1 MTDFVHLHL
10 HTEYSLLDGACKI
23 DNLIDYC
30 KKNGV
35 DTVCITD
42 HGNMYG
48 TLQFAEKAF
57 SAGLKY
63 IIGCEFY
70 MTNDMHDKSSKSAE
84 HLILLAKNKAGYKNL
99 VQLDSMA
106 FVDGFYYKPKID
118 YKALKEHSEGVI
130 CLSACL
136 AGAIPRRLLDGD
148 YEGAKKKA
156 LELQGIFGEDFYI
169 EIQDHG
175 IPEEK
180 QILPGLIKIADEIG
194 AELVATNDVHYLE
207 KSDAEMQDVLMCIQ
221 MKKQLDDPNRMKF
234 STKEFYFKTG
244 DEMLALFPNLPKAI
258 SNTRVIADKVT
269 EPAFNLD
276 SKGYPIRDNS
286 LIPEY
291 TSPDGLTSEQY
302 LRKLTDEGLK
312 KRYGDKLSQKEL
324 DRAQYELGIICGMGY
339 ADYYLVVWDFIN
351 WSKEQ
356 GIPVG
361 PGRGSGVSSIVAYSI
376 GITDVE
382 PLQYDLLFERFLN
395 PDRVSMPDFDI
406 DFCTDRR
413 EETIEYVRQKYGVE
427 NVCQIVTFGTM
438 AAKNSI
444 KDVGRVM
451 RVPYSETDRLTKI
464 MDGKTSIGDLLG
476 RRLEG
481 AKAKYEAETDEDK
494 KSELEGKYQELK
506 AVRNK
511 EFCEIYES
519 DETLHRVIDM
529 ALKIEGM
536 PRQTGMHAAGVV
548 ICQKRIA
555 DNVPLSRNGDDIT
568 TQYVA
573 KEIEALGMLKMD
585 FLALVTLTDIK
596 KCIDYIKEDYGF
608 DVDFT
613 KIGYE
618 DEGAYSLISEGDT
631 DGVFQLEAGG
641 MKRFM
646 KNLKPDS
653 LEDLIAGVSLYRPGP
668 MQFIDSFC
676 RRKHNQ
682 EPIVY
687 DCPQEEKILKVTY
700 GIPVYQEQV
709 MQIFQDL
716 AGFSLGEA
724 DLVRRA
730 MGKKDKKKLMEQKE
744 KFINGGVSSI
754 NGSAIKGCVQNGISA
769 EVATKIFGDMEGFAS
784 YAFNKSHAAAYAT
797 LAYQT
802 AWLKKYYCKEFICGL
817 LNNRLNKID
826 EITKYVLYLKEKKY
840 KVLPPDINKSRSVF
854 SVEKD
859 GVRFGLSA
867 LKGVGKGVV
876 DAIIEERERNG
887 NFKDFADFISRCSN
901 LESESDD
908 PKEKFVNVLNS
919 RLVEG
924 LIYAGAFD
932 EMGVARSQLAAVYE
946 PLCARA
952 KAIGKQKNSAQM
964 SLFGDFIEDEKLE
977 VVYPNIPELELNV
990 KLAKEK
996 EVLGVYV
1003 SGHPFEKYMHA
1014 FPDCTFDCSFFN
1026 DYTEDEDG
1034 NRTYNRIQDGM
1045 RITMAGIIGSL
1056 RRTTTKRTGAFMAFL
1071 NLEDVHGS
1079 LECVCFPAV
1088 YEKVKP
1094 YIAKDKIVKIT
1105 GKLDVDAE
1113 NGVSCIIDD
1122 LTEAEAAIQTAQPA
1136 ATTNTQE
1143 TSEGV
1148 LWLNAG
1154 ALNDETFDE
1163 LVNMLANYAGNTTC
1177 KIVRGDKRYRLPYG
1191 VNYCR
1196 GLLAELYSYLEQS
1209 DVKYVE

>member
-1 MTDFVHLHL
+1 
-10 HTEYSLLDGACKI
+10 
-23 DNLIDYC
+23 
-30 KKNGV
+30 
-35 DTVCITD
+35 
-42 HGNMYG
+42 MYG
-48 TLQFAEKAF
+48 ALQLAEKATEN
-57 SAGLKY
+57 GIKY

-70 MTNDMHDKSSKSAE
+70 LTKDMHDKTTNTAE

-118 YKALKEHSEGVI
+118 YKVLKEHSEGVI

-136 AGAIPRRLLDGD
+136 AGGIPRRLTAGD
-148 YEGAKKKA
+148 YEGAKELA
-156 LELQGIFGEDFYI
+156 LYLQSVFGEDFYI

-180 QILPGLIKIADEIG
+180 QILPLLVKLANEIG
-194 AELVATNDVHYLE
+194 AQLVATNDVHYINKE
-207 KSDAEMQDVLMCIQ
+207 DAEMQDVLMCIQ
-221 MKKQLDDPNRMKF
+221 MKKQLDDPKRMKF
-234 STKEFYFKTG
+234 STNEFYLKTG
-244 DEMLALFPNLPKAI
+244 DEMAALFPNLPQAI
-258 SNTRVIADKVT
+258 ANTRVIADKVT

-276 SKGYPIRDNS
+276 KKGYPVRDNS

-291 TSPDGLTSEQY
+291 SAPDGMTSEQY

-312 KRYGDKLSQKEL
+312 RRYGDKLGKKEL

-413 EETIEYVRQKYGVE
+413 EETIEYVRQKYGRE

-464 MDGKTSIGDLLG
+464 MDGKTSISDLLG
-476 RRLEG
+476 RKIDA

-494 KSELEGKYQELK
+494 KADLENKYNELK
-506 AVRNK
+506 AARNS
-511 EFCEIYES
+511 EFCEIYET
-519 DETLHRVIDM
+519 DDVLRRVIDM

-568 TQYVA
+568 TQFVA

-596 KCIDYIKEDYGF
+596 KCIDYIKEDCDY
-608 DVDFT
+608 DVDFN
-613 KIGYE
+613 KIGYT
-618 DEGAYSLISEGDT
+618 DAGAYSLISEGDT

-646 KNLKPDS
+646 KNLHPDT

-676 RRKHNQ
+676 RRKHGQ
-682 EPIVY
+682 EKITF

-730 MGKKDKKKLMEQKE
+730 MGKKDKKKLMAQKE
-744 KFINGGVSSI
+744 KFINGGVSDI
-754 NGSAIKGCVQNGISA
+754 NGSKIVGCVSNGISEEIA
-769 EVATKIFGDMEGFAS
+769 NKIFGDMEGFAS

-802 AWLKKYYCKEFICGL
+802 AWLKKYYCKEFICAL

-826 EITKYVLYLKEKKY
+826 EITKYVLYLKDKGY
-840 KVLPPDINKSRSVF
+840 KVLPPDINKSRTAF
-854 SVEKD
+854 HVEND

-867 LKGVGKGVV
+867 LRGVGQAVI
-876 DAIIEERERNG
+876 DAVIEEREKNG
-887 NFKDFADFISRCSN
+887 FFSDFPDFISRCSG
-901 LESESDD
+901 
-908 PKEKFVNVLNS
+908 VLNS

-932 EMGVARSQLAAVYE
+932 EMGVARSQLAEVYE
-946 PLCARA
+946 DLCTRA
-952 KAIGKQKNSAQM
+952 KAIDKQKNSAQM
-964 SLFGDFIEDEKLE
+964 SLFGDFIEEDKLE
-977 VVYPNIPELELNV
+977 VKYPDIPELELNE

-1003 SGHPFEKYMHA
+1003 SGHPFEKYLNA
-1014 FPDCTFDCSFFN
+1014 FPDCTFDCSLLE
-1026 DYTEDEDG
+1026 DYVEDEDG
-1034 NRTYNRIQDGM
+1034 NRNFSRIQDGM
-1045 RITMAGIIGSL
+1045 RITMAGIIGSY

-1071 NLEDVHGS
+1071 NLEDVYGS

-1088 YEKVKP
+1088 YEKVKHFLGN
-1094 YIAKDKIVKIT
+1094 DKIVKIT
-1105 GKLDVDAE
+1105 GKLDVDNE
-1113 NGVSCIIDD
+1113 KGISCIVDD
-1122 LTEAEAAIQTAQPA
+1122 LVEVATSNENADGGIAA
-1136 ATTNTQE
+1136 ATPAQHE
-1143 TSEGV
+1143 SV
-1148 LWLNAG
+1148 LWINAS
-1154 ALNDETFDE
+1154 ALDDSSFDD
-1163 LVNMLANYAGNTTC
+1163 LVSMLANYEGETAC
-1177 KIVRGDKRYRLPYG
+1177 KIVRGDKRYRLP
-1191 VNYCR
+1191 VKINYCR
-1196 GLLAELYSYLEQS
+1196 GLLAELYSFLEQK

>member
-1 MTDFVHLHL
+1 MTDFIHLHL

-23 DNLIDYC
+23 DNLIAHC
-30 KKNGV
+30 KANGI

-48 TLQFAEKAF
+48 TLQLAEKATV
-57 SAGLKY
+57 AGLKY

-70 MTNDMHDKSSKSAE
+70 VTKDMNEKVSQSAE

-118 YKALKEHSEGVI
+118 YKVLKEHSEGVI

-136 AGAIPRRLLDGD
+136 AGGIPRRLLEED
-148 YEGAKKKA
+148 YDGAKKLA
-156 LELQGIFGEDFYI
+156 LYLKDVFKDDFYI

-175 IPEEK
+175 IEEEK
-180 QILPGLIKIADEIG
+180 RVLPRLIKLAEEIG
-194 AELVATNDVHYLE
+194 VELVATNDVHYLD

-221 MKKQLDDPNRMKF
+221 MKKQLDDPKRMKF
-234 STKEFYFKTG
+234 QTREFYFKTG
-244 DEMLALFPNLPKAI
+244 DEMAALFPNLPQAI
-258 SNTRVIADKVT
+258 KNTRVIADKVS
-269 EPAFNLD
+269 EPAFNLTP
-276 SKGYPIRDNS
+276 KGVPVKDDT
-286 LIPEY
+286 LIPMY
-291 TSPDGLTSEQY
+291 TTPDGSTAEQY
-302 LRKLTDEGLK
+302 LRRLTDEGLK
-312 KRYGDKLSQKEL
+312 RRYPNLSEREL
-324 DRAQYELGIICGMGY
+324 SRAEYELGIICGMGY

-351 WSKEQ
+351 WSKEH

-361 PGRGSGVSSIVAYSI
+361 PGRGSGVSSIVAYAI

-395 PDRVSMPDFDI
+395 PERVSMPDFDI

-413 EETIEYVRQKYGVE
+413 AETIQYVRDKYHPE

-464 MDGKTSIGDLLG
+464 MDGKSSISDLLG
-476 RRLEG
+476 RRIPAAQKKLEEEENKPVG
-481 AKAKYEAETDEDK
+481 ERDK
-494 KSELEGKYQELK
+494 EKKEELEAKLAEIRAL
-506 AVRNK
+506 RNA
-511 EFCEIYES
+511 EFCEMYET
-519 DETLHRVIDM
+519 DDTLRRVIDM

-536 PRQTGMHAAGVV
+536 PRQTGIHAAGVV

-555 DNVPLSRNGDDIT
+555 DNVPLSRNGEDIT
-568 TQYVA
+568 TQFVA
-573 KEIEALGMLKMD
+573 KEVESLGMLKMD

-596 KCIDYIKEDYGF
+596 KCMDYIREGYGKAINF
-608 DVDFT
+608 DE
-613 KIGYE
+613 IGYT
-618 DEGAYSLISEGDT
+618 DSGAYSLISEGDT

-646 KNLKPDS
+646 RTLKPDC

-668 MQFIDSFC
+668 MKFIDSFC
-676 RRKHNQ
+676 RRKHG
-682 EPIVY
+682 EEAITY

-730 MGKKDKKKLMEQKE
+730 MGKKDKKTLMAQKE
-744 KFINGGVSSI
+744 KFINGGI
-754 NGSAIKGCVQNGISA
+754 NEKNGNPVAGCVKNGISA
-769 EVATKIFGDMEGFAS
+769 QIANKIFGDMEGFAS

-817 LNNRLNKID
+817 LNNRLNKIE
-826 EITKYVLYLKEKKY
+826 EITKYVVYLKDKGMR
-840 KVLPPDINKSRSVF
+840 VFPPDINKSKTAFTV
-854 SVEKD
+854 VKD

-867 LKGVGKGVV
+867 LKGAGQGVI
-876 DAIIEERERNG
+876 DSIIDERNANG
-887 NFKDFADFISRCSN
+887 DFKDFSDFISRCSG
-901 LESESDD
+901 
-908 PKEKFVNVLNS
+908 VLNS

-924 LIYAGAFD
+924 LIYSGAFD
-932 EMGVARSQLAAVYE
+932 EMGVKRSQLAQIYE

-952 KAIGKQKNSAQM
+952 KAINKQKSSAQM
-964 SLFGDFIEDEKLE
+964 SLFGDIIEDERLD
-977 VVYPNIPELELNV
+977 VVYPDIPELELNE

-1014 FPDCTFDCSFFN
+1014 FPDCNFDCSLLT
-1026 DYTEDEDG
+1026 DYSEDEDG
-1034 NRTYNRIQDGM
+1034 VRTYNQIKDGM
-1045 RITMAGIIGSL
+1045 GVVMAGIIGSY
-1056 RRTTTKRTGAFMAFL
+1056 RRTTTKRGSIMAFIG
-1071 NLEDVHGS
+1071 LEDVYGS
-1079 LECVCFPAV
+1079 VDCVCFPNIF
-1088 YEKVKP
+1088 EKYKP
-1094 YIAKDKIVKIT
+1094 ALAPDRIVKIR
-1105 GKLDVDAE
+1105 GKLDLGTDGSVSVIVDEVTSLEELAP
-1113 NGVSCIIDD
+1113 
-1122 LTEAEAAIQTAQPA
+1122 PA
-1136 ATTNTQE
+1136 APERREPAT
-1143 TSEGV
+1143 
-1148 LWLNAG
+1148 LWLKAD
-1154 ALNDETFDE
+1154 ALSDEDFSE
-1163 LVNMLANYAGNTTC
+1163 LVSMLSNYEGETVC
-1177 KIVRGDKRYRLPYG
+1177 KIVRNGKKYKLPTG

-1196 GLLAELYSYLEQS
+1196 GLLAELSAFINQE
-1209 DVKYVE
+1209 DVKFIDKF

>member
-30 KKNGV
+30 KKNAI

-48 TLQFAEKAF
+48 TLQLAEKAF
-57 SAGLKY
+57 QAGIKY

-70 MTNDMHDKSSKSAE
+70 MTADMNDKSSNTAE

-136 AGAIPRRLLDGD
+136 AGGIPRRLLAGD
-148 YEGAKKKA
+148 YEGAKKMA
-156 LELQGIFGEDFYI
+156 LDLQSTFGEDFYI

-175 IPEEK
+175 IEEEK
-180 QILPGLIKIADEIG
+180 AVLPLLVKLANDIG

-207 KSDAEMQDVLMCIQ
+207 KEDAEMQDVLMCIQ
-221 MKKQLDDPNRMKF
+221 MKKQLDDPKRMKF
-234 STKEFYFKTG
+234 STNEFYFKTG
-244 DEMLALFPNLPKAI
+244 DEMLALFPNFPQAI
-258 SNTRVIADKVT
+258 ANTRIIADKVT
-269 EPAFNLD
+269 EQAFNLD
-276 SKGYPIRDNS
+276 KKGYPIKDTT

-291 TSPDGLTSEQY
+291 SPEDGSSAEQY
-302 LRKLTDEGLK
+302 LRNLTAEGLK

-324 DRAQYELGIICGMGY
+324 DRAEYELGIICGMGY

-451 RVPYSETDRLTKI
+451 RVPYSETDKLTKI
-464 MDGKTSIGDLLG
+464 MDGKTSISDLLG
-476 RRLEG
+476 RRIDG
-481 AKAKYEAETDEDK
+481 AKAKFDKETDEDK
-494 KSELEGKYQELK
+494 KADLESKYQELK
-506 AVRNK
+506 AARNN
-511 EFCEIYES
+511 EFCEIYET
-519 DETLHRVIDM
+519 DDVLRRVIDM

-555 DNVPLSRNGDDIT
+555 DNVPLSRNGEDIT
-568 TQYVA
+568 TQFVA

-596 KCIDYIKEDYGF
+596 KCVDYIKENYNRDI
-608 DVDFT
+608 DFNQ
-613 KIGYE
+613 IGYK
-618 DEGAYSLISEGDT
+618 DEGAYALISEGDT

-646 KNLKPDS
+646 KTLRPDT

-668 MQFIDSFC
+668 MKFIDSFC
-676 RRKHNQ
+676 ARKHGQ

-730 MGKKDKKKLMEQKE
+730 MGKKDKKTLMAQKE
-744 KFINGGVSSI
+744 KFINGGVSDI
-754 NGSAIKGCVQNGISA
+754 NGSTIDGCVHNGITA
-769 EVATKIFGDMEGFAS
+769 DIANKIFGDMEGFAS

-802 AWLKKYYCKEFICGL
+802 AWLKKYYCKEFICAL

-826 EITKYVLYLKEKKY
+826 EITKYVIYLKDKGM
-840 KVLPPDINKSRSVF
+840 KVLPPDINKSRSLF
-854 SVEKD
+854 KVEND
-859 GVRFGLSA
+859 GIRFGLSA
-867 LKGVGKGVV
+867 LKGAGQALI
-876 DAIIEERERNG
+876 DEIIREREQNG
-887 NFKDFADFISRCSN
+887 LFKDFPDFISRCI
-901 LESESDD
+901 D
-908 PKEKFVNVLNS
+908 VLNS
-919 RLVEG
+919 RVVEG
-924 LIYAGAFD
+924 LILAGAFD
-932 EMGVARSQLAAVYE
+932 EMDVARSQLAEVYE
-946 PLCARA
+946 ELCNRA
-952 KAIGKQKNSAQM
+952 KAISKQKNSAQM
-964 SLFGDFIEDEKLE
+964 SLFGDFIEDEKLG
-977 VVYPNIPELELNV
+977 VNYPDLPEYELNE

-1003 SGHPFEKYMHA
+1003 SGHPFEKYMNTIEG
-1014 FPDCTFDCSFFN
+1014 CNFDCSLMD
-1026 DYTEDEDG
+1026 DYVEDEDG
-1034 NRTYNRIQDGM
+1034 TRTYNRIKDGM
-1045 RITMAGIIGSL
+1045 RITMSGIIGSF

-1071 NLEDVHGS
+1071 NLEDVYGS
-1079 LECVCFPAV
+1079 LECVCFPAI
-1088 YEKVKP
+1088 YEKVKAF
-1094 YIAKDKIVKIT
+1094 IGNDKIVKMS
-1105 GKLDVDAE
+1105 GKLEIDPE
-1113 NGVSCIIDD
+1113 KGLTCIVDD
-1122 LTEAEAAIQTAQPA
+1122 LTEVSVSENKKEQTASEDIKIS
-1136 ATTNTQE
+1136 QE
-1143 TSEGV
+1143 V
-1148 LWLNAG
+1148 LWLNTSNLSEEDFNDL
-1154 ALNDETFDE
+1154 LNT
-1163 LVNMLANYAGNTTC
+1163 LSNYEGNTVC
-1177 KIVRGDKRYRLPYG
+1177 KILRKDKRFTLTSG
-1191 VNYCR
+1191 INYCR
-1196 GLLAELYSYLEQS
+1196 GLLAELYAILEQK
-1209 DVKYVE
+1209 DIKYVE

>member
-30 KKNGV
+30 KNNNI

-48 TLQFAEKAF
+48 TLQLAEKAYQ
-57 SAGLKY
+57 AGIKY

-70 MTNDMHDKSSKSAE
+70 LTHNMADKTSNISE
-84 HLILLAKNKAGYKNL
+84 HLILLAKNKTGYKNL

-136 AGAIPRRLLDGD
+136 AGGIPRRLLNGD
-148 YEGAKKKA
+148 YEGAKKLA
-156 LELQGIFGEDFYI
+156 LELQETFKDDFYI

-175 IPEEK
+175 IQEERTV
-180 QILPGLIKIADEIG
+180 LPHLVKLANEIG

-207 KSDAEMQDVLMCIQ
+207 KEDAEMQDVLMCIQ
-221 MKKQLDDPNRMKF
+221 MKKQLDDPKRMKF
-234 STKEFYFKTG
+234 STNEFYFKTG
-244 DEMLALFPNLPKAI
+244 DEMLALFPNLPQAI
-258 SNTRVIADKVT
+258 SNTRVIANKIT

-276 SKGYPIRDNS
+276 KKGYPIKDTT

-291 TSPDGLTSEQY
+291 TPEDGSSAEEY
-302 LRKLTDEGLK
+302 LRKLTADGLK
-312 KRYGDKLSQKEL
+312 KRYGDKLS
-324 DRAQYELGIICGMGY
+324 DRETARAEYELGIICGMGY

-413 EETIEYVRQKYGVE
+413 EETIEYVRRKYGVE

-451 RVPYSETDRLTKI
+451 RVPYSETDKLTKI

-476 RRLEG
+476 RRIAS
-481 AKAKYEAETDEDK
+481 AKAKFEKETDEDK
-494 KSELEGKYQELK
+494 KADFESKYNELRS
-506 AVRNK
+506 ARNA
-511 EFCEIYES
+511 EFCDIYET
-519 DETLHRVIDM
+519 DEVLRRVIDM

-555 DNVPLSRNGDDIT
+555 DNVPLSRNGEDIT
-568 TQYVA
+568 TQFVA

-596 KCIDYIKEDYGF
+596 KCVDYIQENYGRVINF
-608 DVDFT
+608 DEV
-613 KIGYE
+613 GYE
-618 DEGAYSLISEGDT
+618 DAGAYSLIADGDT

-646 KNLKPDS
+646 KTLRPDT

-668 MQFIDSFC
+668 MKFIDSFC
-676 RRKHNQ
+676 ARKHGQ
-682 EPIVY
+682 EAIMY

-730 MGKKDKKKLMEQKE
+730 MGKKDKKTLMAQKE
-744 KFINGGVSSI
+744 KFINGGVSDI
-754 NGSAIKGCVQNGISA
+754 NGSKIMGCVHNGISA
-769 EVATKIFGDMEGFAS
+769 DVANKIFGDMEGFAS

-802 AWLKKYYCKEFICGL
+802 AYLKKYYCKEFICAL

-826 EITKYVLYLKEKKY
+826 EITKYVLYLKEKGM
-840 KVLPPDINKSRSVF
+840 KVFPPDINKSRSVF
-854 SVEKD
+854 RVEND

-867 LKGVGKGVV
+867 LKGSGQ
-876 DAIIEERERNG
+876 AIIDEIIKEREEHG
-887 NFKDFADFISRCSN
+887 LFKDFPDFISRCIDS
-901 LESESDD
+901 
-908 PKEKFVNVLNS
+908 LNS
-919 RLVEG
+919 RVVEG

-932 EMGVARSQLAAVYE
+932 DMGVARSQLAEVYE
-946 PLCARA
+946 ELCSRA
-952 KAIGKQKNSAQM
+952 KAISKQKNSAQM
-964 SLFGDFIEDEKLE
+964 SLFGDIIEDEKLE
-977 VVYPNIPELELNV
+977 VKYPDLQELELNE
-990 KLAKEK
+990 KLSKEK

-1003 SGHPFEKYMHA
+1003 SGHPFEKYMNTIEG
-1014 FPDCTFDCSFFN
+1014 CNFDCSLLD
-1026 DYTEDEDG
+1026 DYVEDEDG
-1034 NRTYNRIQDGM
+1034 NRTYNRISDGM
-1045 RITMAGIIGSL
+1045 HITMSGIIGAY
-1056 RRTTTKRTGAFMAFL
+1056 RRTTTKRTGASMAFL
-1071 NLEDVHGS
+1071 GIEDVYGS

-1088 YEKVKP
+1088 FEKVKSS
-1094 YIAKDKIVKIT
+1094 IGNDKIVKIA
-1105 GKLDVDAE
+1105 GKLDIDAE
-1113 NGVSCIIDD
+1113 KGISCIIDE
-1122 LTEAEAAIQTAQPA
+1122 LTEIKTAKSQIKTAASNTVSSKAEHT
-1136 ATTNTQE
+1136 E
-1143 TSEGV
+1143 V
-1148 LWLNAG
+1148 LWINAS
-1154 ALNDETFDE
+1154 ALSDETFDE
-1163 LVNMLANYAGNTTC
+1163 LLATLANYEGETVC
-1177 KIVRGDKRYRLPYG
+1177 KILKGDKRYKLPTG

-1196 GLLAELYSYLEQS
+1196 GLLAELYSILEQR

>member
-23 DNLIDYC
+23 DNLIQHC
-30 KKNGV
+30 KNNGV

-48 TLQFAEKAF
+48 TLQLAEKAAI
-57 SAGLKY
+57 AGLKY

-70 MTNDMHDKSSKSAE
+70 MTRDMNDKSSNTAE

-118 YKALKEHSEGVI
+118 YDVLKEHSEGVI

-136 AGAIPRRLLDGD
+136 AGGIPRRLLEDD
-148 YEGAKKKA
+148 YEGARELA
-156 LELQGIFGEDFYI
+156 LKLRGIFGDDFYI

-175 IPEEK
+175 IPEERK
-180 QILPGLIKIADEIG
+180 ILPLLVKLAAETEV
-194 AELVATNDVHYLE
+194 ELVATNDVHYIE
-207 KSDAEMQDVLMCIQ
+207 ASDAEMQDVLMCIQ
-221 MKKQLDDPNRMKF
+221 MKKQLDDPKRMKF
-234 STKEFYFKTG
+234 STNEFYFKTG
-244 DEMLALFPNLPKAI
+244 DQMAALFPHLPKAI

-276 SKGYPIRDNS
+276 KKGYPIKDKS

-291 TSPDGLTSEQY
+291 VPSDGSTASDY

-312 KRYGDKLSQKEL
+312 KRYGTPTQREL
-324 DRAQYELGIICGMGY
+324 DRAKYELDIICGMGY

-413 EETIEYVRQKYGVE
+413 EETIDYVRKKYGAE

-451 RVPYSETDRLTKI
+451 RVPYSETDKLTKI
-464 MDGKTSIGDLLG
+464 MDGKTSISDLLG
-476 RRLEG
+476 RRIDG
-481 AKAKYEAETDEDK
+481 AKSKYEAETDEDK
-494 KSELEGKYQELK
+494 KVDLESKYNELK
-506 AVRNK
+506 AARNS
-511 EFCEIYES
+511 EFCEIYET
-519 DETLHRVIDM
+519 DGTLRRVIDM

-555 DNVPLSRNGDDIT
+555 DNVPLSRNGEDIT
-568 TQYVA
+568 TQFVA

-596 KCIDYIKEDYGF
+596 KCVDYIKEDHGF

-618 DEGAYSLISEGDT
+618 DAGAYSLIAEGDT

-646 KNLKPDS
+646 KTLKPDC

-668 MQFIDSFC
+668 MKFIDSFC
-676 RRKHNQ
+676 NRKHGT

-730 MGKKDKKKLMEQKE
+730 MGKKDKKTLMAQKD
-744 KFINGGVSSI
+744 KFVFGGISTT
-754 NGSAIKGCVQNGISA
+754 NGSEIKGCQHNGINA
-769 EVATKIFGDMEGFAS
+769 ETANKIFADMEGFAS

-802 AWLKKYYCKEFICGL
+802 AWLKKYYCKEFICAL
-817 LNNRLNKID
+817 LNNRLSKIE
-826 EITKYVLYLKEKKY
+826 EITKYVLYLKDKGM
-840 KVLPPDINKSRSVF
+840 KVFPPDINKSRTAF
-854 SVEKD
+854 RVEND

-867 LKGVGKGVV
+867 LKGAGQNVIDEIIDERTKNGK
-876 DAIIEERERNG
+876 
-887 NFKDFADFISRCSN
+887 FKDFPDFISRCI
-901 LESESDD
+901 
-908 PKEKFVNVLNS
+908 NVLNS

-932 EMGVARSQLAAVYE
+932 EMNVKRSQLAAVYE
-946 PLCARA
+946 QLCSRA
-952 KAIGKQKNSAQM
+952 KAINKQKNSAQM
-964 SLFGDFIEDEKLE
+964 SLFGDFLEEEKLE
-977 VVYPNIPELELNV
+977 VEYPEIQEFELNE

-1003 SGHPFEKYMHA
+1003 SGHPFEKYMHIVN
-1014 FPDCTFDCSFFN
+1014 DCTFDCSLLD
-1026 DYTEDEDG
+1026 DYSEDEDG
-1034 NRTYNRIQDGM
+1034 NRSYNRISDGM
-1045 RITMAGIIGSL
+1045 RITMAGIIGSY
-1056 RRTTTKRTGAFMAFL
+1056 RRTTTRRTGAFMAFL
-1071 NLEDVHGS
+1071 NLEDVYGA

-1094 YIAKDKIVKIT
+1094 YLGNDKIVKIV
-1105 GKLDVDAE
+1105 GKLDVDPE
-1113 NGVSCIIDD
+1113 RGISCIVDD
-1122 LTEAEAAIQTAQPA
+1122 LKEIEVSAPSADETVHTEK
-1136 ATTNTQE
+1136 
-1143 TSEGV
+1143 SESV
-1148 LWLNAG
+1148 LWINASSLDDG
-1154 ALNDETFDE
+1154 LFDE
-1163 LVNMLANYAGNTTC
+1163 LVSVLSNYSGNSVC
-1177 KIVRGDKRYRLPYG
+1177 KIVRNDKRYKMPFG
-1191 VNYCR
+1191 VNYCK
-1196 GLLAELYSYLEQS
+1196 GLLAELYSLLEQR
-1209 DVKYVE
+1209 DIKYVE

>member
-48 TLQFAEKAF
+48 TLHFAEKAAI
-57 SAGLKY
+57 AGLKY

-70 MTNDMHDKSSKSAE
+70 MTKDMNDKSSNTAE
-84 HLILLAKNKAGYKNL
+84 HLILLAKNKQGYKNL
-99 VQLDSMA
+99 IQLDSMA

-136 AGAIPRRLLDGD
+136 AGGIPRRLLNGD
-148 YEGAKKKA
+148 SEGAEEMA
-156 LELQGIFGEDFYI
+156 LDLKNTFGDDFYI

-180 QILPGLIKIADEIG
+180 RVLPLLVKLADKIGVEI
-194 AELVATNDVHYLE
+194 VATNDVHYLT
-207 KSDAEMQDVLMCIQ
+207 KQDAEMQDVLMCIQ
-221 MKKQLDDPNRMKF
+221 MKKTLDDPKRMKF
-234 STKEFYFKTG
+234 DSQEFYFKSG
-244 DEMLALFPNLPKAI
+244 DQMAELFAAYPKAI
-258 SNTRVIADKVT
+258 TNTRAIADKVT

-276 SKGYPIRDNS
+276 KKGYPIRDMT
-286 LIPEY
+286 LIPGYEP
-291 TSPDGLTSEQY
+291 PDGSTPEQY
-302 LRKLTDEGLK
+302 LRKLTDEGLVR
-312 KRYGDKLSQKEL
+312 RYGEVTSRERERADYEL
-324 DRAQYELGIICGMGY
+324 DVICRMGY
-339 ADYYLVVWDFIN
+339 AEYYLIVWDFIN

-413 EETIEYVRQKYGVE
+413 EETIEYVRQKYHPE

-476 RRLEG
+476 RRIEST
-481 AKAKYEAETDEDK
+481 KAKMEAEQDPDK
-494 KSELEGKYQELK
+494 RADIEGKLNELK
-506 AVRNK
+506 AARNS
-511 EFCEIYES
+511 EFCEMYET
-519 DETLHRVIDM
+519 DATLHRVIEM
-529 ALKIEGM
+529 AMQIEGM

-548 ICQKRIA
+548 ICRKKIA
-555 DNVPLSRNGDDIT
+555 DNVPLSRNGEDIT
-568 TQYVA
+568 TQFVA

-596 KCIDYIKEDYGF
+596 KCLDYIRENHGIE
-608 DVDFT
+608 VDFN
-613 KIGYE
+613 KIGYC
-618 DEGAYSLISEGDT
+618 DDGAYALISEGDT

-641 MKRFM
+641 MKKFM
-646 KNLKPDS
+646 KTLKPDC

-668 MQFIDSFC
+668 MRFIDSFC
-676 RRKHNQ
+676 RRKHGE
-682 EPIVY
+682 EPIEY
-687 DCPQEEKILKVTY
+687 DCPEEEKILKVTY

-709 MQIFQDL
+709 MQIFQFL

-730 MGKKDKKKLMEQKE
+730 MGKKDKKTLMAQKE
-744 KFINGGVSSI
+744 KFINGGISDT
-754 NGSAIKGCVQNGISA
+754 NGSHIVGCVNNGISA
-769 EVATKIFGDMEGFAS
+769 EVAAKIFADMEGFAS

-802 AWLKKYYCKEFICGL
+802 AWLKKYYCKEFICAL

-826 EITKYVLYLKEKKY
+826 EITKYVLYLKEKGM
-840 KVLPPDINKSRSVF
+840 KVLPPDINMSKTIF
-854 SVEKD
+854 SVEND

-867 LKGVGKGVV
+867 LKGTGQSAIDAVIKERSENGKF
-876 DAIIEERERNG
+876 R
-887 NFKDFADFISRCSN
+887 DFPDFVLRCAGFIN
-901 LESESDD
+901 KRIL
-908 PKEKFVNVLNS
+908 
-919 RLVEG
+919 EG
-924 LIYAGAFD
+924 LILAGAFD
-932 EMGVARSQLAAVYE
+932 EMGVPRSRLFAVYDD
-946 PLCARA
+946 LYARA
-952 KAIGKQKNSAQM
+952 VGINKQKNSAQM
-964 SLFGDFIEDEKLE
+964 SLFGDFIAEEKLD
-977 VVYPNIPELELNV
+977 VVYPDIPEYELME
-990 KLAKEK
+990 KLSKEK
-996 EVLGVYV
+996 QVLGVYV
-1003 SGHPFEKYMHA
+1003 SGHPFEKYMSA
-1014 FPDCTFDCSFFN
+1014 FKDYSFNCSLLD
-1026 DYTEDEDG
+1026 DYVEDEDG
-1034 NRTYNRIQDGM
+1034 TRTYNSVQDGM
-1045 RITMAGIIGSL
+1045 QVQMGGIISAY

-1071 NLEDVHGS
+1071 TIEDVYGS
-1079 LECVCFPAV
+1079 IECVAFPAI
-1088 YEKVKP
+1088 YERVKAA
-1094 YIAKDKIVKIT
+1094 IANDKIVTVK
-1105 GKLDVDAE
+1105 GKLDLDGGKE
-1113 NGVSCIIDD
+1113 PSIILDD
-1122 LTEAEAAIQTAQPA
+1122 VVEFDISSYGTKEEKAQTKPKAKQP
-1136 ATTNTQE
+1136 
-1143 TSEGV
+1143 V
-1148 LWLNAG
+1148 LWLNAS
-1154 ALNDETFDE
+1154 ALSDSDFDDF
-1163 LVNMLANYAGNTTC
+1163 VSMLSNYEGDLTC
-1177 KIVRGDKRYRLPYG
+1177 AIVRDAKKYKLPFG

-1196 GLLAELYSYLEQS
+1196 GLLAELSAYIYEKDIKL
-1209 DVKYVE
+1209 VE